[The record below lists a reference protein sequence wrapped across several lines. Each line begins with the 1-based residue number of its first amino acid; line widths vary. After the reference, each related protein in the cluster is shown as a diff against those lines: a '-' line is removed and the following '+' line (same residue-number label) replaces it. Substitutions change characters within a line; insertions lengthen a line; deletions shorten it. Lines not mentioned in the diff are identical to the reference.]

1 MSDYTGI
8 PNLEVMR
15 EAHNYNR
22 FLLDLIASH
31 EQPGDRLVD
40 FGAGTGTFALPL
52 IVAGKTVACV
62 EPDAS
67 LAGYLAEKGLNV
79 CHDLAQLPDSSIDYL
94 YSLNVLEHIQDDAA
108 AIALWHRKIRPGGR
122 LLVYV
127 PAFNLLFSS
136 MDRRV
141 GHCRRYRLPELRDK
155 LRAAGFNIRDGRY
168 VDSLGFFATLLF
180 KLIDNGS
187 GDINVE
193 MLRLYDRFVFPI
205 SRTLDAVAGKLGGK
219 NLYLAAVKHDRQV
232 ACA

>member
-1 MSDYTGI
+1 M
-8 PNLEVMR
+8 L
-15 EAHNYNR
+15 
-22 FLLDLIASH
+22 
-31 EQPGDRLVD
+31 
-40 FGAGTGTFALPL
+40 
-52 IVAGKTVACV
+52 AGKTVACV

-67 LAGYLAEKGLNV
+67 LAGYLAEKGLDV
-79 CHDLAQLPDSSIDYL
+79 CHDLAQVPDSSIDYL

-108 AIALWHRKIRPGGR
+108 VIALWHRKIRPGGR

-127 PAFNLLFSS
+127 PAFDLLFSS
-136 MDRRV
+136 MDRSV

-155 LRAAGFNIRDGRY
+155 LRAAGFSIRDGRY

-193 MLRLYDRFVFPI
+193 MLKLYDRLVFPI
-205 SRTLDAVAGKLGGK
+205 SRTLDAITGKLGGK
-219 NLYLAAVKHDRQV
+219 NLYLAAVKHDRKV